1 MTKYIL
7 ILLVALLFEA
17 VGVVLLSGGLKQINQ
32 AAAKESGSLT
42 IAKVTRLIKEG
53 LTTPNFLFGVLF
65 EAIFFGFLCFLLS
78 RQDVSLIWPL
88 TALGFV
94 FTAFAA
100 KFYLGE
106 QVSWIRWVGISLIVI
121 GVGVTT
127 YSEKVKEK
135 KAQTPPVET
144 AP

>member
-1 MTKYIL
+1 MPKFIV
-7 ILLVALLFEA
+7 ILLIALAFEA
-17 VGVVLLSGGLKQINQ
+17 VGVVFLSAGLKDLNKDEGPLNG
-32 AAAKESGSLT
+32 AK
-42 IAKVTRLIKEG
+42 IVRLIKRGATNKSFLIG
-53 LTTPNFLFGVLF
+53 LVMETV
-65 EAIFFGFLCFLLS
+65 FFAFLCFLLA
-78 RQDVSLIWPL
+78 REDVSLIWPL

-121 GVGVTT
+121 GAGVTT

-135 KAQTPPVET
+135 KATPVNVEL
-144 AP
+144 AR